1 MVMSNMER
9 KKVQRRHEG
18 IKLPFLVEGR
28 QNVNPSNIISCL
40 NLSLN
45 L

>member
-1 MVMSNMER
+1 MSNMER
-9 KKVQRRHEG
+9 KKVPRRHEG
-18 IKLPFLVEGR
+18 IKLPFLVER
-28 QNVNPSNIISCL
+28 ETECNPSNIISCL